1 MANSTNGLE
10 IAWTLAVV
18 VLLAGVAVW
27 STLVLFDISGS
38 PPPGNPSEF
47 VTVKASQWQWEFC
60 YYASHENNSC
70 FVSQYDAQ
78 TNSVTGGALWALPGA
93 VVQLNVTS
101 EDVAHS
107 LYIPQ
112 LGVQINAI
120 PGRVNTIN
128 FQVPSNANPGTQY
141 IIECTE
147 FCGTGHAN
155 MRSFV
160 IVT

>member
-1 MANSTNGLE
+1 MAKSTTKLE
-10 IAWTLAVV
+10 MAWTLGVV

-27 STLVLFDISGS
+27 STFVLYNISGS

-47 VTVKASQWQWEFC
+47 VNVIGKQWQWEFC
-60 YYASHENNSC
+60 YSNASSVGCFNST
-70 FVSQYDAQ
+70 YNAQ
-78 TNSVTGGALWALPGA
+78 TNSVSGGALWAPAGT
-93 VVQLNVTS
+93 VVELNVTS
-101 EDVAHS
+101 ADVAHS

-120 PGRVNTIN
+120 PGRVNTIT
-128 FQVPSNANPGTQY
+128 FQVPSVAPGTQY

-147 FCGTGHAN
+147 FCGTFHGV
-155 MRSFV
+155 MRSFL